1 MELVDTNVL
10 IDVQRGL
17 KAAEEWFATDHEVGV
32 PGFVV
37 MELVQ
42 AARNSDEV
50 RKALALV
57 DGFEVVWPSQTEYQT
72 ALDQF
77 AKLHLPHGLGLLDAL
92 IAATAVGHGSVLNTF
107 NDRHYR
113 MFPGLTT
120 VRPYRR

>member
-1 MELVDTNVL
+1 ML
-10 IDVQRGL
+10 IDVQRGFRT
-17 KAAEEWFATDHEVGV
+17 AEEWFATDREIAVT
-32 PGFVV
+32 GFVV

-42 AARNSDEV
+42 DARNSDEV

-57 DGFEVVWPSQTEYQT
+57 ESLDVVWPSPAECQS

-77 AKLHLPHGLGLLDAL
+77 AQLHLPHGLGLLDSL

-107 NDRHYR
+107 DDRHYR
-113 MFPGLTT
+113 MFPGLTI

>member
-1 MELVDTNVL
+1 MELVDTDVL
-10 IDVQRGL
+10 IDVQRGFR
-17 KAAEEWFATDHEVGV
+17 AAEEWFATDRDIAV

-42 AARNSDEV
+42 DARNSDEV

-57 DGFEVVWPSQTEYQT
+57 DSLDVVWPSPAECQS

-77 AKLHLPHGLGLLDAL
+77 AQLHLPHGLGLLDSL

-113 MFPGLTT
+113 MFPGLMT

>member
-1 MELVDTNVL
+1 MELVDTDVL
-10 IDVQRGL
+10 IDVQRGFE
-17 KAAEEWFATDHEVGV
+17 AAEDWFATDREVGV

-42 AARNSDEV
+42 DARNSDEV

-57 DGFEVVWPSQTEYQT
+57 EGFEIIWPSQAECQT

-77 AKLHLPHGLGLLDAL
+77 AKLHLSHSLGLLDAL